1 MQVWTRQFFAIFCLI
16 SLALPVLA
24 EEKKKKDNLGH
35 VIEPARQYTACVK
48 LVDRDPKEAF
58 ETAQIWGA
66 KGGGAAARHCAAL
79 ALSAQKDYEGA
90 ALELE
95 QMVDLLTDGD
105 GPRPADGLAQ
115 AANAWLLAG
124 KLDKALDR
132 IEEALILEPNDVVFI
147 EDHIRILAAANRWQ
161 SVLEEVQKALTLV
174 EDDADLYVRYAAALR
189 HLNRLDEAK
198 AALGEAFVLDGGSAA
213 GLLEKGLL
221 LEKTG
226 DPVAAKKA
234 WQQTI
239 DRFPDDLAAK
249 AAAEYI
255 ERLEDPKRFAPQ
267 PPSKKEP
274 AADLTTTQD

>member
-16 SLALPVLA
+16 TLALPVLA
-24 EEKKKKDNLGH
+24 DEKVKKDNLGQ
-35 VIEPARQYTACVK
+35 VIDPAQQYAECVK
-48 LVDRDPKEAF
+48 LVDNDPKEAF

-79 ALSAQKDYEGA
+79 ALNAQKDYEGA

-95 QMVDLLTDGD
+95 LMVDLLTDGD

-124 KLDKALDR
+124 KLDKALER
-132 IEEALILEPNDVVFI
+132 IEEALILEPNDIVFI
-147 EDHIRILAAANRWQ
+147 EDHIRILAAANQWQ
-161 SVLEEVQKALTLV
+161 SVVEEVEKALTLV

-198 AALGEAFVLDGGSAA
+198 SALAEAFILDGGSAA
-213 GLLEKGLL
+213 GLLEQGLL
-221 LEKTG
+221 LERTG
-226 DPVAAKKA
+226 DPAAAKKA

-255 ERLEDPKRFAPQ
+255 ERLENPERFVPKS
-267 PPSKKEP
+267 PPKKEP
-274 AADLTTTQD
+274 AADINTSKD